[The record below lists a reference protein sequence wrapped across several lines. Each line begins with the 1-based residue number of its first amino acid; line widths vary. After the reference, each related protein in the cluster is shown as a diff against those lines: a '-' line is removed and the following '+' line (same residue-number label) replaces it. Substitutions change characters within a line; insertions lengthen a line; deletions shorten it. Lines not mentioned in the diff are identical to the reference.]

1 MLRSAA
7 VFIVAIIV
15 LLVAFY
21 FAERSFSPAF
31 QTCVEKHQAANSN
44 RIAEDDITGRWISLV
59 EHSIRCSGEFVEANS
74 AAITALAAILVAA
87 FTASLWIAT
96 GRQAKLTRQ
105 AVMAGKRAF
114 VFPTGVVAL
123 PESNAQ
129 TGSFHWRLVPA
140 WENSGETPTRNL
152 RIYADCILTNVPL
165 PESFSFTQIDPEEP
179 PAMAMLGPKATSKGG
194 IAPHAAAPALTP
206 QDILDIQSGQR
217 FLYLWGW
224 ARYFDLL
231 PNTPERITRFCW
243 QIIADGNP
251 LTFNPLMDPQGLRW
265 SNIHQRRGNCA
276 DDECRWQGLG

>member
-1 MLRSAA
+1 MLRSAS
-7 VFIVAIIV
+7 VFVVSIIV
-15 LLVAFY
+15 LLAAFY
-21 FAERSFSPAF
+21 FAERSFSPVF
-31 QTCVEKHQAANSN
+31 QACVEKYQAAELS

-59 EHSIRCSGEFVEANS
+59 EKSIRCSGEFVEANS

-87 FTASLWIAT
+87 FTVTLWIAT
-96 GRQAKLTRQ
+96 GRQASLTRQ

-114 VFPTGVVAL
+114 VFPNGVVAL
-123 PESNAQ
+123 PESNAK
-129 TGSFHWRLVPA
+129 TGSFDWRLVPA

-152 RIYADCILTNVPL
+152 RIYTDCILTNVPL
-165 PESFSFTQIDPEEP
+165 PENFSFTQIDPEEP
-179 PAMAMLGPKATSKGG
+179 AAMAMLGPKATSKGG
-194 IAPHAAAPALTP
+194 IAPHSASPALTP
-206 QDILDIQSGQR
+206 QDILDIQSGRR

-224 ARYFDLL
+224 ARYSDIL

-251 LTFNPLMDPQGLRW
+251 LTFNPLLDPQGLRW

>member
-1 MLRSAA
+1 
-7 VFIVAIIV
+7 
-15 LLVAFY
+15 
-21 FAERSFSPAF
+21 
-31 QTCVEKHQAANSN
+31 
-44 RIAEDDITGRWISLV
+44 
-59 EHSIRCSGEFVEANS
+59 
-74 AAITALAAILVAA
+74 
-87 FTASLWIAT
+87 
-96 GRQAKLTRQ
+96 
-105 AVMAGKRAF
+105 
-114 VFPTGVVAL
+114 
-123 PESNAQ
+123 
-129 TGSFHWRLVPA
+129 
-140 WENSGETPTRNL
+140 
-152 RIYADCILTNVPL
+152 VPL

-224 ARYFDLL
+224 ARYSDLL